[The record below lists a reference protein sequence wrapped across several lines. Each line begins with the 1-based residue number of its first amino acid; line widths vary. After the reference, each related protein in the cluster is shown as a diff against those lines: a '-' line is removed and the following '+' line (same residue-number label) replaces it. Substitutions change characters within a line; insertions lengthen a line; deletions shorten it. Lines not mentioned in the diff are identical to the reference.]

1 MVSALCLDIKMIHV
15 LVLERRRQE
24 MRDVIAMTTKH
35 SLMSLAQG
43 TRTWST
49 GIDEGKLDVFKSDIL
64 RERRVLKY
72 PDPTL

>member
-1 MVSALCLDIKMIHV
+1 MVSALFLDIKMIHV

-49 GIDEGKLDVFKSDIL
+49 GIDEGKLDVFKSNIL
-64 RERRVLKY
+64 RREEF
-72 PDPTL
+72 

>member
-1 MVSALCLDIKMIHV
+1 MVSALCLHIKMIHV
-15 LVLERRRQE
+15 LVLETRRQE
-24 MRDVIAMTTKH
+24 VKNVIALTTKH

>member
-1 MVSALCLDIKMIHV
+1 MVSALGLDIKIIHV
-15 LVLERRRQE
+15 LVLETRRQE
-24 MRDVIAMTTKH
+24 IRDVIALTTKH

-49 GIDEGKLDVFKSDIL
+49 GIDEGTLDVFKSNIL